1 MKLDISDALDESS
14 IRACFDVMVQLRDA
28 CRREAFVEQVQ
39 RQREAGY
46 NLTYAREIAREFGGE
61 AGRESGRVVA
71 VSGWRIRETLAMG
84 RHLYVEDLVVDEAA
98 RSGGCGAQMIEHLRA
113 RAAEEGCAAML
124 LDSGVQRYA
133 AHRFYLQQRFD
144 IRAYLFVRTV

>member
-1 MKLDISDALDESS
+1 MKLDISDALDEPS

-28 CRREAFVEQVQ
+28 CRRDSFVAQVQ

-46 NLTYAREIAREFGGE
+46 NLTCASEIGPELGSE
-61 AGRESGRVVA
+61 AGGGSGRVVA

-98 RSGGCGAQMIEHLRA
+98 RSGGYGAQMIEHLIVRA
-113 RAAEEGCAAML
+113 EKERCATIL
-124 LDSGVQRYA
+124 LDSGVQRHA

-144 IRAYLFVRTV
+144 IRAYLFVKSV

>member
-46 NLTYAREIAREFGGE
+46 NLTYAREIAPE

-98 RSGGCGAQMIEHLRA
+98 RSGGYGAQMIEHLRA

-144 IRAYLFVRTV
+144 IRAYLFVRTA